1 MRQSLSAFSSLHFG
15 LNRTFRKGVT
25 LACCLAVLSAPALS
39 GSVFAGTSDGET
51 APSLD
56 AIMES
61 AKLRGEARIAAEQGN
76 FLAATEA
83 LESAADLVG
92 DRMTAGRAR
101 DAHAGLQAQ
110 GGSQFADFQPL
121 MQLIQEQTAPP
132 AKWFDLDGEGGR
144 MSQFSQGV
152 FMGAPAVIAALT
164 LAADDSRLISAFEM
178 AKSANYNHDV
188 RATSNLR
195 LVSLPRL
202 EQHIQ
207 ELTAA
212 GQPVSDDVAC
222 LAGLTEVRYLFVFA
236 ETGDVVIGGP
246 AGDWAIDETG
256 RTVGIAQH
264 RPTLK
269 LDDLVTLSRTFSSS
283 GPGFFMCSIDPKPEQ
298 VKAVRELIG
307 NSGTLSARNVGAFTK
322 NAEET
327 LGLQNVIVQGIP
339 QDSRIASVI
348 VDADYQMKLIGI
360 GKREGADGMKSYF
373 DLISREERRGSSM
386 DALRWWMTVGYDAI
400 YVAPN
405 QQAFEF
411 SGRSIRCLSENQI
424 VKNDGTH
431 ESTGKAEKANAEFAR
446 LFTENLPKLADQE
459 MAFAD
464 LQNVFDLALVS
475 ALVQSQGIG
484 HQAGWHS
491 EVFAA
496 DGSYKPKDVDVPD
509 ELMTAANFRTYRGGD
524 IVVQVAG
531 GVRGDLKSIVQNPE
545 TFEVSAEV
553 AKKAAVAN
561 PIGQSGRWWWDAAA
575 R

>member
-25 LACCLAVLSAPALS
+25 LACCFAVLSAPALS
-39 GSVFAGTSDGET
+39 GSVFAGASDAET

-56 AIMES
+56 AIMQS
-61 AKLRGEARIAAEQGN
+61 AKLRGKARMAAEQGN

-92 DRMTAGRAR
+92 DRMTAGKAR

-121 MQLIQEQTAPP
+121 MQLIQDQTAPP
-132 AKWFDLDGEGGR
+132 AQWFDLDGEGGR

-188 RATSNLR
+188 HTTSNLR

-207 ELTAA
+207 QMTAA
-212 GQPVSDDVAC
+212 GQPISDDVAC

-236 ETGDVVIGGP
+236 ETGDVVLGGP
-246 AGDWAIDETG
+246 AGDWAVDESG

-298 VKAVRELIG
+298 VKAVQELIG
-307 NSGTLSARNVGAFTK
+307 KSGTLSARNVGAFTK
-322 NAEET
+322 NAGET

-339 QDSRIASVI
+339 QNSRIASVI

-400 YVAPN
+400 YVDPN

-424 VKNDGTH
+424 VKDDGTH

-459 MAFAD
+459 MVFAD

-475 ALVQSQGIG
+475 ALVQSQRIDFRLAGI
-484 HQAGWHS
+484 Q
-491 EVFAA
+491 
-496 DGSYKPKDVDVPD
+496 
-509 ELMTAANFRTYRGGD
+509 
-524 IVVQVAG
+524 
-531 GVRGDLKSIVQNPE
+531 KSLPQMVHTSRRMSMFPMN
-545 TFEVSAEV
+545 
-553 AKKAAVAN
+553 
-561 PIGQSGRWWWDAAA
+561 
-575 R
+575 

>member
-1 MRQSLSAFSSLHFG
+1 MRKSLSAFSPLHFG
-15 LNRTFRKGVT
+15 LNRTFRKGVK
-25 LACCLAVLSAPALS
+25 LACCLAVLSAPVMS

-56 AIMES
+56 AVIQS
-61 AKLRGEARIAAEQGN
+61 SKLRAEARLAAEQGD

-83 LESAADLVG
+83 LESAASLVG
-92 DRMTAGRAR
+92 DRITASKAR

-110 GGSQFADFQPL
+110 GGSQFANFQPL
-121 MQLIQEQTAPP
+121 MQLIQDQTAPP
-132 AKWFDLDGEGGR
+132 ARWFDVDGEGGR

-178 AKSANYNHDV
+178 AKSANYNHNV
-188 RATSNLR
+188 HAASNLR

-202 EQHIQ
+202 EQHLQ
-207 ELTAA
+207 QLTEA
-212 GQPVSDDVAC
+212 GQPVSDDLAC

-246 AGDWAIDETG
+246 AGDWAVDETG
-256 RTVGIAQH
+256 RTVGVAQN

-269 LDDLVTLSRTFSSS
+269 LDDLVTLSRTFSS
-283 GPGFFMCSIDPKPEQ
+283 GGQGFFMCSIDPKPEQ
-298 VKAVRELIG
+298 VKAVQELAG
-307 NSGTLSARNVGAFTK
+307 KNGALSARSVGAFTK
-322 NAEET
+322 KAEET

-373 DLISREERRGSSM
+373 DLISRSERRGSSM

-424 VKNDGTH
+424 VKHDGTH
-431 ESTGKAEKANAEFAR
+431 VASGKSEKANAEFAR
-446 LFTENLPKLADQE
+446 LFTENLPKLADQDLV
-459 MAFAD
+459 FAD

-475 ALVQSQGIG
+475 ALVQSQGIA

-491 EVFAA
+491 EVFGA
-496 DGSYKPKDVDVPD
+496 DGSYKPADVDVPD

-545 TFEVSAEV
+545 SFEISAEV
-553 AKKAAVAN
+553 AKKAATAN

>member
-1 MRQSLSAFSSLHFG
+1 MRQSLLAFSSLNFG
-15 LNRTFRKGVT
+15 LHRTFRKGVK
-25 LACCLAVLSAPALS
+25 LAFCLAVLSSSAMS
-39 GSVFAGTSDGET
+39 GSSFAGASEGET

-56 AIMES
+56 AIMQS
-61 AKLRGEARIAAEQGN
+61 AKLRGEARLAAEQGD

-83 LESAADLVG
+83 LESAANLVG
-92 DRMTAGRAR
+92 DRMTAGKAR

-121 MQLIQEQTAPP
+121 MQLIQDQTAPP
-132 AKWFDLDGEGGR
+132 ARWVDLDGEGGR
-144 MSQFSQGV
+144 MTEFSQGV
-152 FMGAPAVIAALT
+152 FMGAPAVMAALT
-164 LAADDSRLISAFEM
+164 LASDDSRLISAFEM
-178 AKSANYNHDV
+178 AASANYNHDV
-188 RATSNLR
+188 HATSNLR

-202 EQHIQ
+202 EQHLRQ
-207 ELTAA
+207 LTEA
-212 GQPVSDDVAC
+212 GQPVTDDVAC

-246 AGDWAIDETG
+246 AGDWAVDETG
-256 RTVGIAQH
+256 RTVGVAQH
-264 RPTLK
+264 RPTLR
-269 LDDLVTLSRTFSSS
+269 LDDLVTLGRTFSSG
-283 GPGFFMCSIDPKPEQ
+283 GPGFFMCSIDPKPDQ
-298 VKAVRELIG
+298 VKAVQALVG
-307 NSGTLSARNVGAFTK
+307 NNDALSAKNVGAFTK
-322 NAEET
+322 KAEEA

-373 DLISREERRGSSM
+373 DLISRSERRGSSM

-411 SGRSIRCLSENQI
+411 SGRSIRCLAENQI

-446 LFTENLPKLADQE
+446 LFTENLPKLADQDIV
-459 MAFAD
+459 FAD

-491 EVFAA
+491 EVFGI
-496 DGSYKPKDVDVPD
+496 DGSYKPADVDVPD

-524 IVVQVAG
+524 IVVQIAG
-531 GVRGDLKSIVQNPE
+531 GVRGDLKSIIQNPE

-553 AKKAAVAN
+553 AKKAAVAS